1 MQLGLIMVVGFSGT
15 GKTDVAVQIILNIY
29 YNFFDQRIFI
39 VIYFNQVKYIYILC
53 SLIFFDVFVFVVYN
67 GFIF

>member
-1 MQLGLIMVVGFSGT
+1 MQLGLIMVVGFSGI
-15 GKTDVAVQIILNIY
+15 GKTDVVVQIILNIY

>member
-15 GKTDVAVQIILNIY
+15 GKIDVVVQIILNIY

-39 VIYFNQVKYIYILC
+39 VIYFNQVKYIYVLC
-53 SLIFFDVFVFVVYN
+53 SLIFFDIFIIVVN
-67 GFIF
+67 SGFIF